1 MHFLSI
7 SLLLILNLTFIGQ
20 ELCWQTYP
28 SDCDYFIYDKK
39 NCQCKLLKVNNA
51 DLLHEYNHDCR
62 KLGGFKN
69 PGLEFCP
76 AFENGENSCTVSIF
90 HCNTDV

>member
-1 MHFLSI
+1 MTRQEQWLHLDKFRRK
-7 SLLLILNLTFIGQ
+7 LTLKTQ
-20 ELCWQTYP
+20 V
-28 SDCDYFIYDKK
+28 KK
-39 NCQCKLLKVNNA
+39 KVSKLLKVNNA

-90 HCNTDV
+90 HCNADF